1 MKRRNKLLIC
11 FFTLS
16 SFNQVVLS
24 NNLLSKTKSISNF
37 EYNVKASKVDSNQFF
52 VLNQLISNLLV
63 NVNESQKSQVN
74 KLSNFEILAD
84 KQTSFQDR
92 FIAEGNVF
100 INNNK
105 ALLRADKLDYDRK
118 LKILNLEGS
127 IRFKVDDQ
135 FITASEINYDFING
149 KGYLKDVY
157 GTINLNTLGEVQF
170 NNQKGQGNYSEDDLE
185 NNNINNVVANESG
198 KVAFGRT
205 KFNVDF
211 SKIQKWR
218 FKSDEI
224 VIENNEW
231 LSEKIIVTN
240 DPFNQPQLIFNNYNV
255 KIIQK
260 EGETIFKSKW
270 SSLEV
275 DKKVKLPLGRRSISS
290 KDNYFR
296 WSLGYDKS
304 TKDGVYINRNSDP
317 IYFLNKKI
325 KLNINNQLNIQRA
338 LTGKTNSF
346 SQKNESVLAK
356 KSKQDTKTLD
366 FFGLDADLQSK
377 IFGFDF
383 TSNFSLNSFDLS
395 KFKKI
400 ISNNS
405 ELSQVLN
412 QEKTENSQKETE
424 VAFFG
429 NYREKIWNGSLGE
442 KEILT
447 AYGIKLEKN
456 NFWQDHQT
464 KKTSKVAAG
473 YGYYESSARKD
484 SSEIINSKRLNISL
498 ERSHSYPIWNPSI
511 KKNISDEYKYIPNP
525 INKGLNLNVQT
536 KLDFFRYQDYYF
548 QNLYTFKGGPELT
561 LGNFKNKFFDYTLL
575 SVYPK
580 LTLARGES
588 PFGFDQST
596 DNHAIEFN
604 LEQQLLGPITLKS
617 STEYNLDI
625 NSNNY
630 RNFYNTKYNINWN
643 RRGYKVGIFYD
654 AQSKSGGINFE
665 INMFNFDGLGKKFN

>member
-1 MKRRNKLLIC
+1 
-11 FFTLS
+11 
-16 SFNQVVLS
+16 
-24 NNLLSKTKSISNF
+24 
-37 EYNVKASKVDSNQFF
+37 
-52 VLNQLISNLLV
+52 
-63 NVNESQKSQVN
+63 
-74 KLSNFEILAD
+74 
-84 KQTSFQDR
+84 
-92 FIAEGNVF
+92 
-100 INNNK
+100 
-105 ALLRADKLDYDRK
+105 ADKLDYDRK
-118 LKILNLEGS
+118 LKILNLKGG

-170 NNQKGQGNYSEDDLE
+170 NDQKVQGNYSEDDLE

-224 VIENNEW
+224 IIENNEW

-255 KIIQK
+255 KVIQK

-270 SSLEV
+270 SSLEI

-304 TKDGVYINRNSDP
+304 TKDGIYINRNSDP

-338 LTGKTNSF
+338 LIGKTNSF
-346 SQKNESVLAK
+346 SQKNDSVLAK
-356 KSKQDTKTLD
+356 KSRQDANTLD

-377 IFGFDF
+377 IFDFDF

-405 ELSQVLN
+405 EVSKVIN
-412 QEKTENSQKETE
+412 QETTENSQKETK

-429 NYREKIWNGSLGE
+429 NYREKIWNGSL
-442 KEILT
+442 
-447 AYGIKLEKN
+447 
-456 NFWQDHQT
+456 
-464 KKTSKVAAG
+464 
-473 YGYYESSARKD
+473 
-484 SSEIINSKRLNISL
+484 
-498 ERSHSYPIWNPSI
+498 
-511 KKNISDEYKYIPNP
+511 
-525 INKGLNLNVQT
+525 
-536 KLDFFRYQDYYF
+536 
-548 QNLYTFKGGPELT
+548 
-561 LGNFKNKFFDYTLL
+561 
-575 SVYPK
+575 
-580 LTLARGES
+580 
-588 PFGFDQST
+588 
-596 DNHAIEFN
+596 
-604 LEQQLLGPITLKS
+604 
-617 STEYNLDI
+617 
-625 NSNNY
+625 
-630 RNFYNTKYNINWN
+630 
-643 RRGYKVGIFYD
+643 
-654 AQSKSGGINFE
+654 
-665 INMFNFDGLGKKFN
+665 

>member
-1 MKRRNKLLIC
+1 
-11 FFTLS
+11 
-16 SFNQVVLS
+16 
-24 NNLLSKTKSISNF
+24 ISNF

-118 LKILNLEGS
+118 LKILNLEGG

-157 GTINLNTLGEVQF
+157 GTINLNTLGGVQF

-224 VIENNEW
+224 IIENNEW

-255 KIIQK
+255 KVIQK

-275 DKKVKLPLGRRSISS
+275 DKKVRLPLGRRSISS

-304 TKDGVYINRNSDP
+304 TKDGIYINRN
-317 IYFLNKKI
+317 
-325 KLNINNQLNIQRA
+325 
-338 LTGKTNSF
+338 
-346 SQKNESVLAK
+346 
-356 KSKQDTKTLD
+356 
-366 FFGLDADLQSK
+366 
-377 IFGFDF
+377 
-383 TSNFSLNSFDLS
+383 
-395 KFKKI
+395 
-400 ISNNS
+400 
-405 ELSQVLN
+405 
-412 QEKTENSQKETE
+412 
-424 VAFFG
+424 
-429 NYREKIWNGSLGE
+429 
-442 KEILT
+442 
-447 AYGIKLEKN
+447 
-456 NFWQDHQT
+456 
-464 KKTSKVAAG
+464 
-473 YGYYESSARKD
+473 
-484 SSEIINSKRLNISL
+484 
-498 ERSHSYPIWNPSI
+498 
-511 KKNISDEYKYIPNP
+511 
-525 INKGLNLNVQT
+525 
-536 KLDFFRYQDYYF
+536 
-548 QNLYTFKGGPELT
+548 
-561 LGNFKNKFFDYTLL
+561 
-575 SVYPK
+575 
-580 LTLARGES
+580 
-588 PFGFDQST
+588 
-596 DNHAIEFN
+596 
-604 LEQQLLGPITLKS
+604 
-617 STEYNLDI
+617 
-625 NSNNY
+625 
-630 RNFYNTKYNINWN
+630 
-643 RRGYKVGIFYD
+643 
-654 AQSKSGGINFE
+654 
-665 INMFNFDGLGKKFN
+665 